1 MKINKYFLCGLAF
14 AGAGLLA
21 SCSDELETQP
31 TNSVS
36 GTQVFENAEHA
47 EAAINGA
54 YRFCTLP
61 DGAQA
66 GVHRIVDKQQF
77 NCLPI

>member
-36 GTQVFENAEHA
+36 GTQVFEKR
-47 EAAINGA
+47 GA
-54 YRFCTLP
+54 CGSR
-61 DGAQA
+61 D
-66 GVHRIVDKQQF
+66 
-77 NCLPI
+77 